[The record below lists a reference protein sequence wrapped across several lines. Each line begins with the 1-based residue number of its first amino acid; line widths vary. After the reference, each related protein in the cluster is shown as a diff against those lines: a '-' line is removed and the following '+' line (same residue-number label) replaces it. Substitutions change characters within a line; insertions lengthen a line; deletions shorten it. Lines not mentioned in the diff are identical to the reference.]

1 MVRDKGTQTGAA
13 EERRGTYACLL
24 PLSCMCVCTYVCM
37 YIHYLCS
44 QQKALLEIL
53 TAADVIA
60 ATTTTASPDGV
71 LK

>member
-24 PLSCMCVCTYVCM
+24 PLSCMCVRTYVHC
-37 YIHYLCS
+37 LCFE
-44 QQKALLEIL
+44 QKALLEIL